1 MKLILEYLKRYKF
14 WFVLNVISV
23 FGFALVELGIPTIIS
38 YMIDQG
44 VMNEDKGFLMKMGV
58 LTAVISVIGVCGT
71 ILLGY
76 CCARISTGI
85 AHDIRQDVF
94 RKVQTFSHS
103 EMNEIGVASLITRT
117 NNDAFQI
124 MMFMNVILRT
134 AVLTPVMIVVSFML
148 TVRTSLDLSLIVIS
162 TIPLIIIGVV
172 IVAKISSPISER
184 QQASLDSINRIFRE
198 NLTGIRVI
206 RSFNNDEYESERF
219 DKENVNFMNQS
230 KKLFKLMTSTDPVF
244 FLMMNLAII
253 AIYVVASFMIDAGT
267 LPVGKLIAFMDYVFH
282 AMFSVLL
289 FCLVFMMYPRA
300 NVSAKR
306 IRRVLKTESII
317 ENHPDASKTEDR
329 EKSIVFDDVTF
340 AYPDGEEAVL
350 QHISFEAKKGE
361 TVAFIGSTGSGKS
374 TLIKLIPRFYDVS
387 AGKILIN
394 GVDVRDMDIYKLRER
409 IGFVSQK
416 ANLFSGTIEENIR
429 FGNRNA
435 SMEEVV
441 HAAKVAQAY
450 DFIMEKPGQFQE
462 HIVEGAGNVSG
473 GQKQRLSIARALED

>member
-1 MKLILEYLKRYKF
+1 
-14 WFVLNVISV
+14 
-23 FGFALVELGIPTIIS
+23 
-38 YMIDQG
+38 
-44 VMNEDKGFLMKMGV
+44 
-58 LTAVISVIGVCGT
+58 
-71 ILLGY
+71 
-76 CCARISTGI
+76 
-85 AHDIRQDVF
+85 
-94 RKVQTFSHS
+94 
-103 EMNEIGVASLITRT
+103 
-117 NNDAFQI
+117 

-473 GQKQRLSIARALED
+473 GQKQRLSIARALVRHADIYIYDDSFSALDFRTDAKLRSELRKEMTDEIVLIVAQRVSTIMDANQIIVLDEGRIVGKGTHKELLKNCSVYHEIAASQLSEEELAYE